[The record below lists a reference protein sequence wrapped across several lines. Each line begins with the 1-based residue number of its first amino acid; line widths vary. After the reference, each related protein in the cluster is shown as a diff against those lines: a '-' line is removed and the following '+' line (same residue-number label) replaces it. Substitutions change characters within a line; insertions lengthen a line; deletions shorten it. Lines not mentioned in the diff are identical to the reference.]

1 MPGQIEAEMSAFHFP
16 RLTEAARPKLL
27 EHFLRL
33 DTEDIRL
40 RFGLPLG
47 SDAIAA
53 YVQGIDFD
61 TDAVFGVY
69 EDELGLAAAAH
80 YAFGADGAELGISV
94 LPGHRSRGIGSA
106 LFARAVE
113 HARNRFVTRMYMHCL
128 SENAAMLHIARKS
141 GMTVCI
147 DTGEAQGRRRGR
159 SPDAALGAGLPVR
172 QLHVPGARHRERGA
186 DRGRRYHHVGAADR
200 RAPRRGGG
208 SAAQARG
215 HGVDRRLRHHALLSG
230 RQ

>member
-1 MPGQIEAEMSAFHFP
+1 VPMLGRIGAGMSAIHVH
-16 RLTEAARPKLL
+16 RLAEAARPRLL

-53 YVQGIDFD
+53 YVQGINFD

-80 YAFGADGAELGISV
+80 VAFGADGAELGISV
-94 LPGHRSRGIGSA
+94 LPGYRSRGIGSA

-128 SENAAMLHIARKS
+128 SENAAMMHIARKS
-141 GMTVCI
+141 GMKICV
-147 DTGEAQGRRRGR
+147 DTGEAEAFLKLE
-159 SPDAALGAGLPVR
+159 P
-172 QLHVPGARHRERGA
+172 A
-186 DRGRRYHHVGAADR
+186 D
-200 RAPRRGGG
+200 
-208 SAAQARG
+208 QAS
-215 HGVDRRLRHHALLSG
+215 LSG
-230 RQ
+230 ELMGQRLALFDYALKTQAAAMRRITESLGGKPT

>member
-1 MPGQIEAEMSAFHFP
+1 L
-16 RLTEAARPKLL
+16 R

-33 DTEDIRL
+33 DADDIRL
-40 RFGLPLG
+40 RFGSPLG

-53 YVQGIDFD
+53 YVEAIDFD

-80 YAFGADGAELGISV
+80 VAFGVDGAELGVSV

-128 SENAAMLHIARKS
+128 SENVAMMHIAKKS
-141 GMTVCI
+141 GMKICV
-147 DTGEAQGRRRGR
+147 DTGEAEAFLKLEPADQASLSGELMGQRVALFDYALKAQAAAMRRITG
-159 SPDAALGAGLPVR
+159 SL
-172 QLHVPGARHRERGA
+172 
-186 DRGRRYHHVGAADR
+186 
-200 RAPRRGGG
+200 GG
-208 SAAQARG
+208 S
-215 HGVDRRLRHHALLSG
+215 ST
-230 RQ
+230 